1 MRHIIS
7 ATVENKPGVLARIV
21 GIITGRGYN
30 IETLNVAPGLEP
42 DISRL
47 TMTMTGDDAIIEQV
61 AKQLNKMVD
70 VIKVSDL
77 TADAHLE
84 GEYLF
89 ATIATPRPKR
99 SAILETLTLLK
110 AEVLV
115 VNEKEVTVQF
125 YGNEEAIAKF
135 FALLKS
141 HITDLSR
148 SGPIAIAKGAKV
160 GTH

>member
-30 IETLNVAPGLEP
+30 IETLNVAPSLDP

-47 TMTMTGDDAIIEQV
+47 TMTTSGDDNVIEQV
-61 AKQLNKMVD
+61 TKQLNKMVD

-77 TADAHLE
+77 TVDAHLE

-89 ATIATPRPKR
+89 AKIATPRTKR
-99 SAILETLTLLK
+99 AEIIEFLTLLK
-110 AEVLV
+110 AETLHIT
-115 VNEKEVTVQF
+115 EKEIIVQF
-125 YGNEEAIAKF
+125 YGNAETIDKF
-135 FALLKS
+135 FTLLKPY
-141 HITDLSR
+141 ITDLSR
-148 SGPIAIAKGAKV
+148 SGPIAIAKDE
-160 GTH
+160 

>member
-30 IETLNVAPGLEP
+30 IEPLNVAPGLES
-42 DISRL
+42 DISHL
-47 TMTMTGDDAIIEQV
+47 TMTVSGDDNVIEQV
-61 AKQLNKMVD
+61 TKQLNKMVD
-70 VIKVSDL
+70 VIKVTDL

-89 ATIATPRPKR
+89 ATLATPKAKR
-99 SAILETLTLLK
+99 SEIIELLTLLK
-110 AEVLV
+110 ADVLSV
-115 VNEKEVTVQF
+115 AEKEVIVQF
-125 YGNEEAIAKF
+125 CGNAESIDRF
-135 FALLKS
+135 FSLLRH

-148 SGPIAIAKGAKV
+148 SGPIAIAKNS
-160 GTH
+160 

>member
-1 MRHIIS
+1 MKHIIS

-47 TMTMTGDDAIIEQV
+47 TMTVAGDDTVIEQV
-61 AKQLNKMVD
+61 TKQLNKMVD
-70 VIKVSDL
+70 IIKVSDL

-89 ATIATPRPKR
+89 ATIATPRRKR
-99 SAILETLTLLK
+99 AEIIEMLTLLK

-115 VNEKEVTVQF
+115 VNEKGVIIQF
-125 YGNEEAIAKF
+125 YGNEEAVNKF
-135 FALLKS
+135 FELFRA
-141 HITDLSR
+141 HIVDLSR
-148 SGPIAIAKGAKV
+148 SGPIAIAKV
-160 GTH
+160 

>member
-1 MRHIIS
+1 MRHILS

-47 TMTMTGDDAIIEQV
+47 TMTIAGDDKVIEQV
-61 AKQLNKMVD
+61 TKQLNKMVD

-89 ATIATPRPKR
+89 AKISTPRQKR
-99 SAILETLTLLK
+99 KEIIEFITLLK
-110 AEVLV
+110 AEVLHV
-115 VNEKEVTVQF
+115 TEKEVIVQCC
-125 YGNEEAIAKF
+125 GNEESIEKF
-135 FALLKS
+135 FALLKPYIS
-141 HITDLSR
+141 DLSR
-148 SGPIAIAKGAKV
+148 SGPIAIAKE
-160 GTH
+160 

>member
-30 IETLNVAPGLEP
+30 IETLNVAPSIEP

-47 TMTMTGDDAIIEQV
+47 TMTVSGDDTVIEQV
-61 AKQLNKMVD
+61 TKQLNKMVD

-84 GEYLF
+84 SEYLF
-89 ATIATPRPKR
+89 AKIATPRQKR
-99 SAILETLTLLK
+99 AEIIEFFTLIK
-110 AEVLV
+110 ADVLHV
-115 VNEKEVTVQF
+115 TEKDVIIQF
-125 YGNEEAIAKF
+125 YGNAAAIEKF
-135 FALLKS
+135 FTLLKPY
-141 HITDLSR
+141 ITDVSR
-148 SGPIAIAKGAKV
+148 SGPIAIAKDE
-160 GTH
+160 

>member
-30 IETLNVAPGLEP
+30 IETLNVAPGLES

-47 TMTMTGDDAIIEQV
+47 TMTVSGDDNVIEQV
-61 AKQLNKMVD
+61 TKQLNKMVD
-70 VIKVSDL
+70 VIKVNDL

-89 ATIATPRPKR
+89 ATLATPKAKR
-99 SAILETLTLLK
+99 AQIIELLTLLK
-110 AEVLV
+110 ADVLSV
-115 VNEKEVTVQF
+115 TEKDVIVQF
-125 YGNEEAIAKF
+125 CGNAEAVDRF
-135 FALLKS
+135 FSLLRN

-148 SGPIAIAKGAKV
+148 SGPIAIPKNG
-160 GTH
+160 

>member
-30 IETLNVAPGLEP
+30 IETLNVAPGLES

-47 TMTMTGDDAIIEQV
+47 TMTMAGDDAVIEQV
-61 AKQLNKMVD
+61 TKQLNKMVD

-89 ATIATPRPKR
+89 ARIATPRTKR
-99 SAILETLTLLK
+99 AEIIEFLALLK
-110 AEVLV
+110 AEVLNV
-115 VNEKEVTVQF
+115 AEKEVIVQF
-125 YGNEEAIAKF
+125 CGNEEAVAKF
-135 FALLKS
+135 FSLLKPY
-141 HITDLSR
+141 ITDLSR
-148 SGPIAIAKGAKV
+148 SGPIAIGRQD
-160 GTH
+160 